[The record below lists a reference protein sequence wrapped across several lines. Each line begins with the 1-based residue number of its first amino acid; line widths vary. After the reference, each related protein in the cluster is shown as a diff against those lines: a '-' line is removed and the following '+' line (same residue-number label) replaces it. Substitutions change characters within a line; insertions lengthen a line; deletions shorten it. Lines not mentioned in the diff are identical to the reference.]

1 MRIAVAH
8 WGERIS
14 PVFDVTDNLYLIEIE
29 DGIEMRRKD
38 RILSGRNPLQRARE
52 VSGLGVDVLVCGAIS
67 RLQEAA
73 LMREQVQVAGFICGE
88 VNDVV
93 ESFLRGRL
101 TDGPFLMPG
110 CCGNR
115 RRQHIRGQGG
125 RQGRGWRK

>member
-14 PVFDVTDNLYLIEIE
+14 PVFDVTDNLYLIDIE
-29 DGIEMRRKD
+29 DGMELRRED
-38 RILSGRNPLQRARE
+38 RMLTGRNPFQRARE

-67 RLQEAA
+67 RMQETA
-73 LMREQVQVAGFICGE
+73 LLMARIQVAGFICGW

-93 ESFLRGRL
+93 ESFLCSRLSDGR
-101 TDGPFLMPG
+101 FLMPG

-115 RRQHIRGQGG
+115 QRQQFRGQGVRHRWG
-125 RQGRGWRK
+125 RRK